1 MSDLISRQA
10 AIDAIGKYNF
20 EFPDYMERF
29 VTELRDAMKA
39 DLKHDI
45 KALPSA
51 QPEQRWIPFKNEEP
65 PTDGCFGCKH
75 RIIRSVPTSKFYCD
89 LDDAFHDNL
98 TNCPLEQ
105 DAPSASEIRGEMF
118 YADMGDDE

>member
-1 MSDLISRQA
+1 MDWI
-10 AIDAIGKYNF
+10 
-20 EFPDYMERF
+20 P
-29 VTELRDAMKA
+29 VTER
-39 DLKHDI
+39 
-45 KALPSA
+45 LPDFNTNVLVSYNNGTVSLA
-51 QPEQRWIPFKNEEP
+51 QFIAAFSTGYWFNYDNACGSRKVIAWAPLPAPYVNEEP

-105 DAPSASEIRGEMF
+105 DAPSASELRG
-118 YADMGDDE
+118 